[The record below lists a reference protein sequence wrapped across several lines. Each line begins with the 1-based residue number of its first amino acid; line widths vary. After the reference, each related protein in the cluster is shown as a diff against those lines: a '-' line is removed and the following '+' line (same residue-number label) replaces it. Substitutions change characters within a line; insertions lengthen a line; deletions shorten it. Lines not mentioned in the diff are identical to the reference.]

1 MARDKSGP
9 KKIGLQV
16 PKIVVRAAGNDPRRI
31 KKIKEIFG
39 RKKQIKFPGM
49 KMGGL
54 SDYYKDIL

>member
-16 PKIVVRAAGNDPRRI
+16 PKIGMRAAGNDPKRI

-39 RKKQIKFPGM
+39 RKKQMKFPGF

>member
-31 KKIKEIFG
+31 KKL
-39 RKKQIKFPGM
+39 KKYLVEKN
-49 KMGGL
+49 K
-54 SDYYKDIL
+54 